1 MAILS
6 RIQVRLGFSKI
17 QIFQKVENSLP
28 WDKDIVMTSQSPI
41 IIIGNGIAGTTLA
54 RNIRKKIRQPIL
66 IISKESDYFFSRT
79 ALMYVYMG
87 HLKWE
92 HLEPYEK
99 GFWQQN
105 NIDLLNA
112 EVTTINAKEK
122 VVVLANGQ
130 HLSYDALVLATGS
143 TPNKF
148 GWKGQDLE
156 GVQGL
161 YTKQDLEQLTA
172 NTPNIEQAVVVGG
185 GLIGIELAEM
195 LHSRGIQVSFLV
207 RENHFWNKV
216 ISAHEGDMIE
226 RHIRAHG
233 IDLRMNTNLLEI
245 VQDENGKAASVLTD
259 HGDSIPCQMV
269 GLTAGVKP
277 NIDFLKNS
285 DIDIN
290 RGILVDQYLA
300 TNLPDVYAIGD
311 CAELRSPLAHRHAIE
326 AVWYVGRM
334 MGETLA
340 QSLTG
345 EPTAYTPGHWFNSAK
360 FFDIEYQTYGQ
371 ISPRTTQEE
380 NHFCWK
386 HPTENCMVRI
396 AYHAKSRLFLGVN
409 TFGIRMRHE
418 VFDQW
423 LNEKVEIDTVIENL
437 SKANFDPEFYAQ
449 YEPQIQAQWHSQLV

>member
-1 MAILS
+1 M
-6 RIQVRLGFSKI
+6 V
-17 QIFQKVENSLP
+17 
-28 WDKDIVMTSQSPI
+28 SQSPI
-41 IIIGNGIAGTTLA
+41 IIIGNGIAGITTA
-54 RNIRKKIRQPIL
+54 RHIRKKSDTPIL
-66 IISKESDYFFSRT
+66 ILSKESQYFFSRT

-92 HLEPYEK
+92 YLEPYEK

-105 NIDLLNA
+105 NIDLLKA
-112 EVTTINAKEK
+112 EVTQIKPQEK
-122 VVVLANGQ
+122 LIVLANSQ
-130 HLSYDALVLATGS
+130 HLSYSSLVLATGS

-148 GWKGQDLE
+148 GWKGQDLN

-172 NTPNIEQAVVVGG
+172 NTPNIKQAVVVGG

-195 LHSRGIQVSFLV
+195 LHSRGIDVSFLV
-207 RENHFWNKV
+207 REDSFWNKV
-216 ISAHEGDMIE
+216 ISTHEGAMIE
-226 RHIRAHG
+226 KHILAHG
-233 IDLRMNTNLLEI
+233 IDLKMSTNLVEI
-245 VQDENGKAASVLTD
+245 VANEKGHATAVITD
-259 HGDSIPCQMV
+259 QGETLPCQMV
-269 GLTAGVKP
+269 GLTAGVRP

-285 DIDIN
+285 ELEMN

-311 CAELRSPLAHRHAIE
+311 CAELRAPLPHRNAIE

-345 EPTAYTPGHWFNSAK
+345 NLTPYTPGHWFNSAK

-371 ISPRTTQEE
+371 ISPLATQEE

-386 HPTENCMVRI
+386 HPEKNCMVRI
-396 AYHAKSRLFLGVN
+396 AYHPKSRLFLGIN

-418 VFDQW
+418 IFDQW
-423 LNEKVEIDTVIENL
+423 LNEQTTIETVIENL
-437 SKANFDPEFYAQ
+437 SLANFDPEFYTQ
-449 YEPQIQAQWHSQLV
+449 NEPQIIAAWQNQFV

>member
-1 MAILS
+1 M
-6 RIQVRLGFSKI
+6 V
-17 QIFQKVENSLP
+17 
-28 WDKDIVMTSQSPI
+28 SQSPI
-41 IIIGNGIAGTTLA
+41 IIIGNGIAGITIA
-54 RNIRKKIRQPIL
+54 RHIRKRSDVPIL
-66 IISKESDYFFSRT
+66 IISKESQYFFSRT

-105 NIDLLNA
+105 NIDLLKA
-112 EVTTINAKEK
+112 EVTQIKPQEK
-122 VVVLANGQ
+122 LIVLANGQ
-130 HLSYDALVLATGS
+130 HLSYSSLVLATGS

-148 GWKGQDLE
+148 GWKGQDLN

-172 NTPNIEQAVVVGG
+172 NTPNIKQAVVVGG

-195 LHSRGIQVSFLV
+195 LHSRGIGVSFLV
-207 RENHFWNKV
+207 REDSFWNKV
-216 ISAHEGDMIE
+216 ISTHEGAMIE
-226 RHIRAHG
+226 KHILAHG
-233 IDLRMNTNLLEI
+233 IDLKMSTNLVEI
-245 VQDENGKAASVLTD
+245 VANEKGHATAVITD
-259 HGDSIPCQMV
+259 QGETLPCQMV
-269 GLTAGVKP
+269 GLTAGVRP

-285 DIDIN
+285 ELEMN

-311 CAELRSPLAHRHAIE
+311 CAELRAPLPHRNAIE

-345 EPTAYTPGHWFNSAK
+345 NLTPYTPGHWFNSAK

-371 ISPRTTQEE
+371 ISPLATQEE
-380 NHFCWK
+380 NHFYWK
-386 HPTENCMVRI
+386 HPEKNCMVRI
-396 AYHAKSRLFLGVN
+396 AYHPKSRLFLGIN

-418 VFDQW
+418 IFDQW
-423 LNEKVEIDTVIENL
+423 LNEQTTIETVIENL
-437 SKANFDPEFYAQ
+437 SLANFDPEFYTQ
-449 YEPQIQAQWHSQLV
+449 NEPQIIAAWQNQFV

>member
-1 MAILS
+1 
-6 RIQVRLGFSKI
+6 
-17 QIFQKVENSLP
+17 
-28 WDKDIVMTSQSPI
+28 MTSQSPI

-54 RNIRKKIRQPIL
+54 RNIRKNSTSPIL

-92 HLEPYEK
+92 HLEPFEK

-105 NIDLLNA
+105 NINLLKA
-112 EVTTINAKEK
+112 EVTQIKPQEK
-122 VVVLANGQ
+122 IIALDNGQ
-130 HLSYDALVLATGS
+130 HLSYSSLVLATGS

-172 NTPNIEQAVVVGG
+172 NTPNIKQAVVVGG

-195 LHSRGIQVSFLV
+195 LHSRGIGVTFLV
-207 RENHFWNKV
+207 REDSFWSKV
-216 ISAHEGDMIE
+216 ISPHEGDMIE
-226 RHIRAHG
+226 KHILAHG
-233 IDLRMNTNLLEI
+233 IDLKMSTNLVEI
-245 VQDENGKAASVLTD
+245 VANEKGQATAVITD
-259 HGDSIPCQMV
+259 QGETLPCQMV
-269 GLTAGVKP
+269 GLTAGVRP

-285 DIDIN
+285 DLEMN
-290 RGILVDQYLA
+290 RGILVDQHLA
-300 TNLPDVYAIGD
+300 TNLPDIYAIGD
-311 CAELRSPLAHRHAIE
+311 CAELRAPLPHRNAIE

-345 EPTAYTPGHWFNSAK
+345 NLSPYTPGHWFNSAK

-371 ISPRTTQEE
+371 ISPLATQEE

-386 HPTENCMVRI
+386 HPEKNCMVRL
-396 AYHAKSRLFLGVN
+396 AYHPKSRLFLGIN

-423 LNEKVEIDTVIENL
+423 LNDQATIETVMENL
-437 SKANFDPEFYAQ
+437 SQANFDPEFYTQ
-449 YEPQIQAQWHSQLV
+449 YEPQIIAEWQNQFV

>member
-1 MAILS
+1 M
-6 RIQVRLGFSKI
+6 V
-17 QIFQKVENSLP
+17 
-28 WDKDIVMTSQSPI
+28 SQSPI
-41 IIIGNGIAGTTLA
+41 IIIGNGIAGITTA
-54 RNIRKKIRQPIL
+54 RHIRKRSDVPIL
-66 IISKESDYFFSRT
+66 IISKESQYFFSRT

-92 HLEPYEK
+92 YLEPYEK

-105 NIDLLNA
+105 NIDLLKA
-112 EVTTINAKEK
+112 EVTQIKPQEK
-122 VVVLANGQ
+122 LIVLANGQ
-130 HLSYDALVLATGS
+130 HLSYSSLVLATGS

-148 GWKGQDLE
+148 GWKGQDLN

-161 YTKQDLEQLTA
+161 YTKQDLEQLTD
-172 NTPNIEQAVVVGG
+172 NTPNIKQAVVVGG

-195 LHSRGIQVSFLV
+195 LHSRGIGVSFLV
-207 RENHFWNKV
+207 REDSFWNKV
-216 ISAHEGDMIE
+216 ISTHEGAMIE
-226 RHIRAHG
+226 KHILAHG
-233 IDLRMNTNLLEI
+233 IDLKMSTNLVEI
-245 VQDENGKAASVLTD
+245 VANEKGHATAVITD
-259 HGDSIPCQMV
+259 QGETLPCQMV
-269 GLTAGVKP
+269 GLTAGVRP

-285 DIDIN
+285 ELEMN

-311 CAELRSPLAHRHAIE
+311 CAELRAPLPHRNAIE

-345 EPTAYTPGHWFNSAK
+345 NLTPYTPGHWFNSAK

-371 ISPRTTQEE
+371 ISPLATQEE

-386 HPTENCMVRI
+386 HPEKNCMVRI
-396 AYHAKSRLFLGVN
+396 AYHPKSRLFLGIN

-418 VFDQW
+418 IFDQW
-423 LNEKVEIDTVIENL
+423 LNEQTTIETVIENL
-437 SKANFDPEFYAQ
+437 SLANFDPEFYTQ
-449 YEPQIQAQWHSQLV
+449 NEPQIIAAWQNQFV

>member
-1 MAILS
+1 M
-6 RIQVRLGFSKI
+6 V
-17 QIFQKVENSLP
+17 
-28 WDKDIVMTSQSPI
+28 SQSPI
-41 IIIGNGIAGTTLA
+41 IIIGNGIAGITTA
-54 RNIRKKIRQPIL
+54 RHIRKRSDVPIL
-66 IISKESDYFFSRT
+66 IISKESQYFFSRT

-105 NIDLLNA
+105 NIDLLKA
-112 EVTTINAKEK
+112 EVTQIKPQEK
-122 VVVLANGQ
+122 LIVLANGQ
-130 HLSYDALVLATGS
+130 HLSYSSLVLATGS

-148 GWKGQDLE
+148 GWKGQDLN

-172 NTPNIEQAVVVGG
+172 NTPNIKQAVVVGG

-195 LHSRGIQVSFLV
+195 LHSRGIGVSFLV
-207 RENHFWNKV
+207 REDSFWNKV
-216 ISAHEGDMIE
+216 ISTHEGAMIE
-226 RHIRAHG
+226 KHILAHG
-233 IDLRMNTNLLEI
+233 IDLKMSTNLVEI
-245 VQDENGKAASVLTD
+245 VANDKGHATAVITD
-259 HGDSIPCQMV
+259 QGETLPCQMV
-269 GLTAGVKP
+269 GLTAGVRP

-285 DIDIN
+285 ELEMN

-311 CAELRSPLAHRHAIE
+311 CAELRAPLPHRNAIE

-345 EPTAYTPGHWFNSAK
+345 NLTPYTPGHWFNSAK

-371 ISPRTTQEE
+371 ISPLATQEE

-386 HPTENCMVRI
+386 HPEKNCMVRI
-396 AYHAKSRLFLGVN
+396 AYHPKSRLFLGIN

-418 VFDQW
+418 IFDQW
-423 LNEKVEIDTVIENL
+423 LNEQTTIETVIENL
-437 SKANFDPEFYAQ
+437 SLANFDPEFYTQ
-449 YEPQIQAQWHSQLV
+449 NEPQIIAAWQNQFV

>member
-1 MAILS
+1 
-6 RIQVRLGFSKI
+6 
-17 QIFQKVENSLP
+17 
-28 WDKDIVMTSQSPI
+28 MTSQSPI

-54 RNIRKKIRQPIL
+54 RNIRKNSTHPIL
-66 IISKESDYFFSRT
+66 VISKESDYFFSRT

-87 HLKWE
+87 HLKWD

-105 NIDLLNA
+105 KIDLLKA
-112 EVTTINAKEK
+112 DVTQIKPQEK
-122 VVVLANGQ
+122 IIVLDNGK
-130 HLSYDALVLATGS
+130 HLSYSSLVIATGS

-172 NTPNIEQAVVVGG
+172 NTPKIKQAVVVGG

-195 LHSRGIQVSFLV
+195 LHSRGIGVTFLV
-207 RENHFWNKV
+207 REDSFWNKV
-216 ISAHEGDMIE
+216 ISPHEGDMIE
-226 RHIRAHG
+226 KHILAHG
-233 IDLRMNTNLLEI
+233 IDLKMSTNLLEI
-245 VQDENGKAASVLTD
+245 VANEKGQATAVITD
-259 HGDSIPCQMV
+259 QGESLPCQMV
-269 GLTAGVKP
+269 GLTVGVRP

-285 DIDIN
+285 DLEMN
-290 RGILVDQYLA
+290 RGILVDQHLA
-300 TNLPDVYAIGD
+300 TSLPDIYAIGD
-311 CAELRSPLAHRHAIE
+311 CAELRAPLPHRNAIE

-345 EPTAYTPGHWFNSAK
+345 NLSPYTPGHWFNSAK

-371 ISPRTTQEE
+371 ISPLATQEE

-386 HPTENCMVRI
+386 HPEKNCMVRL
-396 AYHAKSRLFLGVN
+396 AYHPKSRLFLGIN

-423 LNEKVEIDTVIENL
+423 LNDQTSIETVMENL
-437 SKANFDPEFYAQ
+437 GQANFDPEFYTQ
-449 YEPQIQAQWHSQLV
+449 YEPQIIAEWQNQFV

>member
-1 MAILS
+1 M
-6 RIQVRLGFSKI
+6 V
-17 QIFQKVENSLP
+17 
-28 WDKDIVMTSQSPI
+28 SQSPI
-41 IIIGNGIAGTTLA
+41 IIIGNGIAGITTA
-54 RNIRKKIRQPIL
+54 RHIRKRSDVPIL
-66 IISKESDYFFSRT
+66 IISKESQYFFSRT

-105 NIDLLNA
+105 NIDLLKA
-112 EVTTINAKEK
+112 EVTQIKPHEK
-122 VVVLANGQ
+122 LIVLANGQ
-130 HLSYDALVLATGS
+130 HLSYSSLVLATGS

-148 GWKGQDLE
+148 GWKGQDLN

-172 NTPNIEQAVVVGG
+172 NTPNIKQAVVVGG

-195 LHSRGIQVSFLV
+195 LHSRGIDVSFLV
-207 RENHFWNKV
+207 REDSFWNKV
-216 ISAHEGDMIE
+216 ISTHEGAMIE
-226 RHIRAHG
+226 KHILAHG
-233 IDLRMNTNLLEI
+233 IDLKMSTNLVEI
-245 VQDENGKAASVLTD
+245 VANEKGHATAVITD
-259 HGDSIPCQMV
+259 QGETLPCQMV
-269 GLTAGVKP
+269 GLTAGVRP

-285 DIDIN
+285 ELEMN

-311 CAELRSPLAHRHAIE
+311 CAELRAPLPHRNAIE

-345 EPTAYTPGHWFNSAK
+345 NLTPYTPGHWFNSAK

-371 ISPRTTQEE
+371 ISPLATQEE

-386 HPTENCMVRI
+386 HPEKNCMIRI
-396 AYHAKSRLFLGVN
+396 AYHPKSRLFLGIN

-418 VFDQW
+418 IFDQW
-423 LNEKVEIDTVIENL
+423 LNEQTTIETVIENL
-437 SKANFDPEFYAQ
+437 SLANFDPEFYTQ
-449 YEPQIQAQWHSQLV
+449 NEPQIIAAWQNQFV

>member
-1 MAILS
+1 
-6 RIQVRLGFSKI
+6 
-17 QIFQKVENSLP
+17 
-28 WDKDIVMTSQSPI
+28 MTSQSPI

-54 RNIRKKIRQPIL
+54 RNIRKNSTHPIL

-105 NIDLLNA
+105 NINLLKA
-112 EVTTINAKEK
+112 EVTQIKPQEK
-122 VVVLANGQ
+122 IIALANGQ
-130 HLSYDALVLATGS
+130 HLSYNSLVLATGS

-172 NTPNIEQAVVVGG
+172 NTPNIKQAVVVGG

-195 LHSRGIQVSFLV
+195 LHSRGIGVTFLV
-207 RENHFWNKV
+207 REDSFWNKV
-216 ISAHEGDMIE
+216 ISPHEGDMIE
-226 RHIRAHG
+226 KHILAHG
-233 IDLRMNTNLLEI
+233 IDLKMSTNLVEI
-245 VQDENGKAASVLTD
+245 VANEKGQATAIITD
-259 HGDSIPCQMV
+259 QRETLPCQMV
-269 GLTAGVKP
+269 GLTAGVRP

-285 DIDIN
+285 DLEMN
-290 RGILVDQYLA
+290 RGILVDQHLA
-300 TNLPDVYAIGD
+300 TNLPDIYAIGD
-311 CAELRSPLAHRHAIE
+311 CAELRAPLPHRNAIE

-345 EPTAYTPGHWFNSAK
+345 NLSPYTPGHWFNSAK

-371 ISPRTTQEE
+371 ISPLATQEE

-386 HPTENCMVRI
+386 HPEKNCMVRL
-396 AYHAKSRLFLGVN
+396 AYHPKSRLFLGIN

-423 LNEKVEIDTVIENL
+423 LNDQTSIETVMENL
-437 SKANFDPEFYAQ
+437 SQANFDPEFYTQ
-449 YEPQIQAQWHSQLV
+449 YEPQIIAEWQNQFV

>member
-1 MAILS
+1 
-6 RIQVRLGFSKI
+6 
-17 QIFQKVENSLP
+17 
-28 WDKDIVMTSQSPI
+28 MTSQSPI

-54 RNIRKKIRQPIL
+54 RNIRKNSTHPIL

-92 HLEPYEK
+92 NLEPYEK

-105 NIDLLNA
+105 NIDLLKA
-112 EVTTINAKEK
+112 EVTQIKPQEK
-122 VVVLANGQ
+122 IIVLANGQ
-130 HLSYDALVLATGS
+130 HLSYSSLVLATGS

-161 YTKQDLEQLTA
+161 YTKQDLEKLTA
-172 NTPNIEQAVVVGG
+172 NTPNIKQAVVVGG

-195 LHSRGIQVSFLV
+195 LHSRGIRVTFLV
-207 RENHFWNKV
+207 REDSFWNKV
-216 ISAHEGDMIE
+216 ISPHEGDMIE
-226 RHIRAHG
+226 KHILAHG
-233 IDLRMNTNLLEI
+233 IDLKMSTNLVEI
-245 VQDENGKAASVLTD
+245 IANKKGQANAVITD
-259 HGDSIPCQMV
+259 QGESLPCQMV
-269 GLTAGVKP
+269 GLTAGVRP

-285 DIDIN
+285 DLEMN
-290 RGILVDQYLA
+290 RGILVDQHLA
-300 TNLPDVYAIGD
+300 TNLPDIYAIGD
-311 CAELRSPLAHRHAIE
+311 CAELRAPLPHRNAIE

-345 EPTAYTPGHWFNSAK
+345 NLSPYSPGHWFNSAK

-371 ISPRTTQEE
+371 ISPLATQEE

-386 HPTENCMVRI
+386 HPEKNCMVRL
-396 AYHAKSRLFLGVN
+396 AYHPKSRLFLGIN

-423 LNEKVEIDTVIENL
+423 LNDQATIETVMENL
-437 SKANFDPEFYAQ
+437 SQANFDPEFYTQ
-449 YEPQIQAQWHSQLV
+449 YEPQIIAEWQNQLV

>member
-1 MAILS
+1 M
-6 RIQVRLGFSKI
+6 V
-17 QIFQKVENSLP
+17 
-28 WDKDIVMTSQSPI
+28 SQSPI
-41 IIIGNGIAGTTLA
+41 IIIGNGIAGITTA
-54 RNIRKKIRQPIL
+54 RHIRKKSDTPIL
-66 IISKESDYFFSRT
+66 ILSKESQYFFSRT

-105 NIDLLNA
+105 NIDLLKA
-112 EVTTINAKEK
+112 EVTQIKPQEK
-122 VVVLANGQ
+122 IIVLANGQ
-130 HLSYDALVLATGS
+130 HLSYSSLVLATGS

-148 GWKGQDLE
+148 GWKGQDLN

-172 NTPNIEQAVVVGG
+172 NTPNIKQAVVVGG

-195 LHSRGIQVSFLV
+195 LHSRGIGVSFLV
-207 RENHFWNKV
+207 REDSFWNKV
-216 ISAHEGDMIE
+216 ISTHEGAMIE
-226 RHIRAHG
+226 KHILAHG
-233 IDLRMNTNLLEI
+233 IDLKMSTNLVEI
-245 VQDENGKAASVLTD
+245 VANEKGHATAVITD
-259 HGDSIPCQMV
+259 QGETLPCQMV
-269 GLTAGVKP
+269 GLTAGVRP

-285 DIDIN
+285 ELEMN

-311 CAELRSPLAHRHAIE
+311 CAELRAPLPHRNAIE

-334 MGETLA
+334 MGETLG

-345 EPTAYTPGHWFNSAK
+345 NLTPYTPGHWFNSAK

-371 ISPRTTQEE
+371 ISPLATKEE

-386 HPTENCMVRI
+386 HPEKNCMVRL
-396 AYHAKSRLFLGVN
+396 AYHPKSRLFLGIN

-418 VFDQW
+418 IFDQW
-423 LNEKVEIDTVIENL
+423 LNEQTTIETVIENL
-437 SKANFDPEFYAQ
+437 SLANFDPEFYTQ
-449 YEPQIQAQWHSQLV
+449 NEPQIIAAWQNQFV

>member
-1 MAILS
+1 M
-6 RIQVRLGFSKI
+6 V
-17 QIFQKVENSLP
+17 
-28 WDKDIVMTSQSPI
+28 SQSPI
-41 IIIGNGIAGTTLA
+41 IIIGNGIAGITTA
-54 RNIRKKIRQPIL
+54 RHIRKRSDVPIL
-66 IISKESDYFFSRT
+66 IISKESQYFFSRT

-105 NIDLLNA
+105 NIDLLKA
-112 EVTTINAKEK
+112 EVTQIKPQEK
-122 VVVLANGQ
+122 NIILANGQ
-130 HLSYDALVLATGS
+130 DLSYSSLVLATGS

-148 GWKGQDLE
+148 GWKGQDLN

-172 NTPNIEQAVVVGG
+172 NTPNIKQAVVVGG

-195 LHSRGIQVSFLV
+195 LYSRGISVSFLV
-207 RENHFWNKV
+207 REDSFWNKV
-216 ISAHEGDMIE
+216 ISTHEGTMIE
-226 RHIRAHG
+226 KHILAHG
-233 IDLRMNTNLLEI
+233 IDLKMSTNLVEI
-245 VQDENGKAASVLTD
+245 VANEKGHATAVITD
-259 HGDSIPCQMV
+259 QGETLPCEMV
-269 GLTAGVKP
+269 GLTAGVRP

-285 DIDIN
+285 ELEIN

-300 TNLPDVYAIGD
+300 TNLPNVYAIGD
-311 CAELRSPLAHRHAIE
+311 CAELRAPLPHRNAIE

-340 QSLTG
+340 QNLTG
-345 EPTAYTPGHWFNSAK
+345 NLTLYTPGHWFNSAK

-371 ISPRTTQEE
+371 ISPLATQEE

-386 HPTENCMVRI
+386 HPEKNCMVRI
-396 AYHAKSRLFLGVN
+396 AYHPKSRLFLGIN

-418 VFDQW
+418 IFDQW
-423 LNEKVEIDTVIENL
+423 LNEQTSIETVIENL
-437 SKANFDPEFYAQ
+437 SLANFDPEFYTQ
-449 YEPQIQAQWHSQLV
+449 YETQIISEWQNQFV

>member
-1 MAILS
+1 
-6 RIQVRLGFSKI
+6 
-17 QIFQKVENSLP
+17 
-28 WDKDIVMTSQSPI
+28 MTSQSPI

-54 RNIRKKIRQPIL
+54 RNIRKNSTQPIL

-105 NIDLLNA
+105 NIDLLKA
-112 EVTTINAKEK
+112 EVTQIKADEK
-122 VVVLANGQ
+122 IIVLASGQ
-130 HLSYDALVLATGS
+130 HLSYSSLVLATGS

-148 GWKGQDLE
+148 GWKGQDLN

-195 LHSRGIQVSFLV
+195 LHSRGIKVSFLV
-207 RENHFWNKV
+207 REESFWNKV
-216 ISAHEGDMIE
+216 ISPHEGAMIE
-226 RHIRAHG
+226 KHILAHG
-233 IDLRMNTNLLEI
+233 IDLKMSTNLVEI
-245 VQDENGKAASVLTD
+245 VADEKGQATAVITD
-259 HGDSIPCQMV
+259 QGETLPCQMV
-269 GLTAGVKP
+269 GLTAGVRP

-285 DIDIN
+285 DLEMN

-311 CAELRSPLAHRHAIE
+311 CAELRAPLPHRNAIE

-340 QSLTG
+340 QSLTKA
-345 EPTAYTPGHWFNSAK
+345 PTPYTPGHWFNSAK

-371 ISPRTTQEE
+371 ISPLATQEE

-386 HPTENCMVRI
+386 HPEKNCMVRL
-396 AYHAKSRLFLGVN
+396 AYHPKSRLFLGIN

-423 LNEKVEIDTVIENL
+423 LNEQTSIEKVIENL
-437 SKANFDPEFYAQ
+437 SQANFDPEFYTQ
-449 YEPQIQAQWHSQLV
+449 YQPQIIAEWQNQFV

>member
-1 MAILS
+1 
-6 RIQVRLGFSKI
+6 
-17 QIFQKVENSLP
+17 
-28 WDKDIVMTSQSPI
+28 MTSQSPI
-41 IIIGNGIAGTTLA
+41 IIIGNGVAGTTLA
-54 RNIRKKIRQPIL
+54 RNIRKNSIHPIL

-105 NIDLLNA
+105 NINLLKA
-112 EVTTINAKEK
+112 EVTQIKPQEK
-122 VVVLANGQ
+122 IIALDNGQ
-130 HLSYDALVLATGS
+130 HLSYSSLVLATGS

-172 NTPNIEQAVVVGG
+172 NTPNIKQAVVVGG

-195 LHSRGIQVSFLV
+195 LHSRGIGITFLV
-207 RENHFWNKV
+207 REDSFWSKV
-216 ISAHEGDMIE
+216 ISPHEGDMIE
-226 RHIRAHG
+226 KHILAHG
-233 IDLRMNTNLLEI
+233 IDLKMSTNLVEI
-245 VQDENGKAASVLTD
+245 VANEKGQATAVITD
-259 HGDSIPCQMV
+259 QGETLPCQMV
-269 GLTAGVKP
+269 GLTAGVRP

-285 DIDIN
+285 DLEMN
-290 RGILVDQYLA
+290 RGILVDQHLA
-300 TNLPDVYAIGD
+300 TNLPDIYAIGD
-311 CAELRSPLAHRHAIE
+311 CAELRAPLPHRNAIE

-345 EPTAYTPGHWFNSAK
+345 NLSPYNPGHWFNSAK

-371 ISPRTTQEE
+371 ISPLATQEE
-380 NHFCWK
+380 NHFYWK
-386 HPTENCMVRI
+386 HPEKNCMVRL
-396 AYHAKSRLFLGVN
+396 AYHPKSRLFLGIN

-423 LNEKVEIDTVIENL
+423 LNDQTSIETVMENL
-437 SKANFDPEFYAQ
+437 GQANFDPEFYTQ
-449 YEPQIQAQWHSQLV
+449 YEPQIIAEWQNQFV

>member
-1 MAILS
+1 
-6 RIQVRLGFSKI
+6 
-17 QIFQKVENSLP
+17 
-28 WDKDIVMTSQSPI
+28 MTSQSPI

-54 RNIRKKIRQPIL
+54 RNIRKNSTHPIL

-105 NIDLLNA
+105 NINLLKA
-112 EVTTINAKEK
+112 EVTQIKPQEK
-122 VVVLANGQ
+122 IIALANGQ
-130 HLSYDALVLATGS
+130 HLSYSSLVLATGS

-172 NTPNIEQAVVVGG
+172 NTPNIKQAVVVGG

-195 LHSRGIQVSFLV
+195 LHSRGIGVTFLV
-207 RENHFWNKV
+207 REDSFWNKV
-216 ISAHEGDMIE
+216 ISPHEGDMIE
-226 RHIRAHG
+226 KHILAHG
-233 IDLRMNTNLLEI
+233 IDLKMSTNLVEI
-245 VQDENGKAASVLTD
+245 VANEKGQATAIITD
-259 HGDSIPCQMV
+259 QRETLPCQMV
-269 GLTAGVKP
+269 GLTAGVRP

-285 DIDIN
+285 DLEMN
-290 RGILVDQYLA
+290 RGILVDQHLA
-300 TNLPDVYAIGD
+300 TNLPDIYAIGD
-311 CAELRSPLAHRHAIE
+311 CAELRAPLPHRNAIE

-345 EPTAYTPGHWFNSAK
+345 NLSPYTPGHWFNSAK

-371 ISPRTTQEE
+371 ISPLATQEE

-386 HPTENCMVRI
+386 HPEKNCMVRL
-396 AYHAKSRLFLGVN
+396 AYHPKSRLFLGIN

-423 LNEKVEIDTVIENL
+423 LNDQTSIETVMENL
-437 SKANFDPEFYAQ
+437 SQANFDPEFYTQ
-449 YEPQIQAQWHSQLV
+449 YESQIIAEWQNQFV

>member
-1 MAILS
+1 M
-6 RIQVRLGFSKI
+6 V
-17 QIFQKVENSLP
+17 
-28 WDKDIVMTSQSPI
+28 SQSPI
-41 IIIGNGIAGTTLA
+41 IIIGNGIAGITTA
-54 RNIRKKIRQPIL
+54 RHIRKKSDTPIL
-66 IISKESDYFFSRT
+66 IISKESQYFFSRT

-105 NIDLLNA
+105 NIDQLKA
-112 EVTTINAKEK
+112 EVTQIKPQEK
-122 VVVLANGQ
+122 IIVLANGQ
-130 HLSYDALVLATGS
+130 HLSYRSLVLATGS

-148 GWKGQDLE
+148 GWKGQDLN

-172 NTPNIEQAVVVGG
+172 NTPNIKQAVVVGG

-195 LHSRGIQVSFLV
+195 LHSRGIGVSFLV
-207 RENHFWNKV
+207 REDSFWNKV
-216 ISAHEGDMIE
+216 ISTHEGAMIE
-226 RHIRAHG
+226 KHILAHG
-233 IDLRMNTNLLEI
+233 IDLKMSTNLVEI
-245 VQDENGKAASVLTD
+245 VANEKGHATAVITD
-259 HGDSIPCQMV
+259 QGETLPCQMV
-269 GLTAGVKP
+269 GLTAGVRP

-285 DIDIN
+285 ELEMN

-311 CAELRSPLAHRHAIE
+311 CAELRAPLPHRNAIE

-345 EPTAYTPGHWFNSAK
+345 NLTPYTPGHWFNSAK

-371 ISPRTTQEE
+371 ISPLATQEE

-386 HPTENCMVRI
+386 HPEKNCMVRI
-396 AYHAKSRLFLGVN
+396 AYHPKSRLFLGIN

-418 VFDQW
+418 IFDQW
-423 LNEKVEIDTVIENL
+423 LNEQTTIETVIENL
-437 SKANFDPEFYAQ
+437 SLANFDPEFYTQ
-449 YEPQIQAQWHSQLV
+449 NEPQIIAAWQNQFV